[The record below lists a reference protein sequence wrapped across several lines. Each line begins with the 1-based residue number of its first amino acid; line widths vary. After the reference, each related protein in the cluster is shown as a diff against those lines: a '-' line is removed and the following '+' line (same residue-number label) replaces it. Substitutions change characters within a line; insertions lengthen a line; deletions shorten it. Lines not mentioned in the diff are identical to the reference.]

1 MARLW
6 ARIIAK
12 QRIAR
17 QATVPCTPD
26 SAEEALVEICRE
38 FDIPCPIWLNKHE
51 NEFESFRHTA
61 FLPEHF
67 MEDVAFQRL
76 EIEYLDDT
84 GKKRRSDDPRNQ
96 F

>member
-6 ARIIAK
+6 LRIIK
-12 QRIAR
+12 DHKIAT
-17 QATVPCTPD
+17 QETEPCRWG
-26 SAEEALVEICRE
+26 EEKNVLTEMCKRL
-38 FDIPCPIWLNKHE
+38 DLPNPIWLNKHE
-51 NEFESFRHTA
+51 TEYARFRRTA
-61 FLPEHF
+61 FKAEHF
-67 MEDVAFQRL
+67 VESVDFDAL